1 MPVDP
6 TALANL
12 IALSTTT
19 RVPCA
24 EYLKVTWAPGVVN
37 YYGAAAYHENAP
49 FTGIGHTIEARLLPQ
64 NKKDPF
70 HELEINPDL
79 RTDAINIT
87 FDDIDKAI
95 TQKFQQYS
103 SGVACEVVLY
113 YPISPTP
120 ITYSI
125 WSGQLQAPA
134 VYGWKTLKTT
144 ATNGF
149 RSRELFIP
157 NRMRPRECTANIFGG
172 LLPDVDSVRSNLCPY
187 DKHLGGSEGLYRTGV
202 TPFTDCP
209 KDVVACQARF
219 GHSRYFAGFN
229 TDASATTTGSVGHNY
244 YLAIS
249 KGNASNL
256 AEPIRVIFGQKYVR
270 ANQLLLW
277 RPESPPGYAHGFVAT
292 VWEVCEGPVQSI
304 YNFKVNGTN
313 PQAQQAIL
321 GNRGQNQSG
330 YASNVSNWSGL
341 ANFFA
346 RYGWVD
352 TATISGAN
360 DLSSECIVQGFSEVC
375 VYTAPS
381 TKTRVYSTDRVW
393 CLLEMYHNQK
403 FGMGYAETQFN
414 VADFI
419 TASTW
424 GLQMVTLTVTFPDGE
439 SRVFVSP
446 RSSFNAILEGRAV
459 AEQIEDICRSGGLS
473 VPFQHEGL
481 FTLATFRAA
490 TSGEISAA
498 RVFTDVGQ
506 NVNIIWDGGQ
516 PMIELS
522 QTPDNKVVNEIE
534 LKFEESANTDTE
546 RPITVDD
553 RNQKL
558 KAGRQ
563 LGANYFLTVPKRY
576 VGFGISTLAETL
588 RIAYRLLKYG
598 EFDEGGTDNN
608 LRVTMTVPFEQVLN
622 IRRYDIIQ
630 IVSSLI
636 TGFLT
641 PTGVQFQY
649 FRVLHMK
656 KVANNRCQITAQAYN
671 KASYEAFEV
680 DSVISPPGGGS
691 NVLTVFGAGTPTVNG
706 SYDYDGQ
713 VNGKGSYI
721 DGSNSI
727 SWSGSQWEMYDYS
740 SDLQYRST
748 SAVAFP
754 WLATWTVSGGCFGR
768 PPLPRVVQIL
778 PRDPGRAPVTLG
790 APSYNSTTGTIT
802 FSIS

>member
-1 MPVDP
+1 MPVNS

-12 IALSTTT
+12 ISLSTTT

-24 EYLKVTWAPGVVN
+24 EFLKVTWSPGVVN
-37 YYGAAAYHENAP
+37 YYGVAAYHENAP
-49 FTGIGHTIEARLLPQ
+49 FTGIGVTVEPRLLPQ

-70 HELEINPDL
+70 HELEIDPDL

-120 ITYSI
+120 ITYTV
-125 WSGQLQAPA
+125 WSGQLQAPS

-157 NRMRPRECTANIFGG
+157 NRNRPRECTANIFGG
-172 LLPDVDSVRSNLCPY
+172 LLPDAEAIRSNLCPY
-187 DKHLGGSEGLYRTGV
+187 DKHLGGSEGLYRVDT

-209 KDVVACQARF
+209 KDVAACQARF
-219 GHSRYFAGFN
+219 GHTRYFAGFN
-229 TDASATTTGSVGHNY
+229 TDASATVTDNHNY

-256 AEPIRVIFGQKYVR
+256 KEPIRVIFGQKNVR
-270 ANQLLLW
+270 SNQLLLW
-277 RPESPPGYAHGFVAT
+277 RRELNANTPARGFVAT
-292 VWEVCEGPVQSI
+292 VWEICEGPVQSI
-304 YNFKVNGTN
+304 YNFKVNGLLIGQIHIN
-313 PQAQQAIL
+313 LIL
-321 GNRGQNQSG
+321 GMRGQYRSS
-330 YASNVSNWSGL
+330 YAVDVSNWSGL
-341 ANFFA
+341 ANVFA
-346 RYGWVD
+346 RYGWVNPL
-352 TATISGAN
+352 TITPAT
-360 DLSSECIVQGFSEVC
+360 LSSECIVQGFSEVC

-381 TKTRVYSTDRVW
+381 TKTRIYSDDRVF
-393 CLLEMYHNQK
+393 CLLELYKNQK
-403 FGMGYAETQFN
+403 FGMGYAESQFN
-414 VADFI
+414 IADWI
-419 TASTW
+419 TASAW
-424 GLQMVTLTVTFPDGE
+424 GLQVVAQTITFPDGE
-439 SRVFVSP
+439 SREYASR

-459 AEQIEDICRSGGLS
+459 AEQIEDVCRAGGIS

-490 TSGEISAA
+490 TAGELTAA

-506 NVNIIWDGGQ
+506 AVNIIWDGQ

-522 QTPDNKVVNEIE
+522 QTPENKVVNEIE
-534 LKFEESANTDTE
+534 LRFEEAANGDTE

-576 VGFGISTLAETL
+576 VGFGISTLAEAL
-588 RIAYRLLKYG
+588 RNAYRILKYG

-608 LRVTMTVPFEQVLN
+608 LRVTLTVPFEQILN
-622 IRRYDIIQ
+622 IRRYGIIK

-656 KVANNRCQITAQAYN
+656 KVANGRCEITAQAYN
-671 KASYEAFEV
+671 QASYEAFEV
-680 DSVISPPGGGS
+680 DSVLAPPPGLD
-691 NVLTVFGAGTPTVNG
+691 VVTVRYGGTPTINNI
-706 SYDYDGQ
+706 YQYAGQ
-713 VNGKGSYI
+713 LNGKPKYTA
-721 DGSNSI
+721 GSNTI
-727 SWSGSQWEMYDYS
+727 SWSGTQWEI
-740 SDLQYRST
+740 SDVVGVQYQST

-754 WLATWTVSGGCFGR
+754 WLAAWIINLGRLPVPEVSQGIVEDIEGCG
-768 PPLPRVVQIL
+768 L
-778 PRDPGRAPVTLG
+778 
-790 APSYNSTTGTIT
+790 TIT
-802 FSIS
+802 TPTYNATIGSIDIAIPPC

>member
-1 MPVDP
+1 MPVDA

-12 IALSTTT
+12 ISLSTTT

-49 FTGIGHTIEARLLPQ
+49 FTGIGHTIEPRLLPQ

-209 KDVVACQARF
+209 KDVASCTARF

-292 VWEVCEGPVQSI
+292 VWEICEGPVQSI

-341 ANFFA
+341 ANHFA

-375 VYTAPS
+375 VYTNPT
-381 TKTRVYSTDRVW
+381 TKTRIYSDDRIF
-393 CLLEMYHNQK
+393 CLLELYKNQK
-403 FGMGYAETQFN
+403 FGMGYAESQFN
-414 VADFI
+414 IADWI

-424 GLQMVTLTVTFPDGE
+424 GLQVVSLSITFPDGE
-439 SRVFVSP
+439 SQAYASR
-446 RSSFNAILEGRAV
+446 RSSFNAILEGRSV
-459 AEQIEDICRSGGLS
+459 AEQIEDVCRSGGIS

-481 FTLATFRAA
+481 FTLAPFRAA
-490 TSGEISAA
+490 TAGELAAA
-498 RVFTDVGQ
+498 RVFTDTGS
-506 NVNIIWDGGQ
+506 NVNIIWDGQ

-522 QTPDNKVVNEIE
+522 QTPDNKVVNQIE
-534 LKFEESANTDTE
+534 LRFEEAANQGTE

-576 VGFGISTLAETL
+576 VGFGITNLAETL

-622 IRRYDIIQ
+622 IRRYDIIK
-630 IVSSLI
+630 ITSSLI

-649 FRVLHMK
+649 FRVLQMK
-656 KVANNRCQITAQAYN
+656 KVGGGRCQIMAQAYN
-671 KASYEAFEV
+671 QASYEAFEI
-680 DSVISPPGGGS
+680 DSVIPPTGGGI
-691 NVLTVFGAGTPTVNG
+691 VTVFGACTPTVNG
-706 SYDYDGQ
+706 TYDYVGQ
-713 VNGKGSYI
+713 LNSKPSYRS
-721 DGSNSI
+721 GVSNTI
-727 SWSGSQWEMYDYS
+727 RWSGSQWEIADVVGI
-740 SDLQYRST
+740 QYKST
-748 SAVAFP
+748 SAVAYP
-754 WLATWTVSGGCFGR
+754 WLAAW
-768 PPLPRVVQIL
+768 VVNLGIL
-778 PRDPGRAPVTLG
+778 PVPTVAQGEPPDPEWCPPRFGTPT
-790 APSYNSTTGTIT
+790 YNATTGTISVT
-802 FSIS
+802 LPIPCS